1 MSKFSSIAEFGAT
14 LAIVPKSD
22 RLNVKRGLPIV
33 SIASIFLGVFK
44 FALRP
49 NGGWRREFEGL
60 PEIEGLIEGPL
71 SVFV

>member
-1 MSKFSSIAEFGAT
+1 M
-14 LAIVPKSD
+14 
-22 RLNVKRGLPIV
+22 LNEGCLLPLF
-33 SIASIFLGVFK
+33 FLGVFK

>member
-1 MSKFSSIAEFGAT
+1 MSLIAEFGAT

-22 RLNVKRGLPIV
+22 RLNAKRGLPV
-33 SIASIFLGVFK
+33 ASIFLEVFK

>member
-1 MSKFSSIAEFGAT
+1 LS
-14 LAIVPKSD
+14 V
-22 RLNVKRGLPIV
+22 
-33 SIASIFLGVFK
+33 ASIFLGVFK

-60 PEIEGLIEGPL
+60 PKIEDLIEGPL